1 MQSNYSEEK
10 KLVYDTTMC
19 LYHSG
24 LIRASSGNVS
34 SRVQNSELMAITPT
48 GVRYDVLKMDDIVVC
63 DLDGVLV
70 EGKMNPSSEFRMHA
84 AIYKAFPHIC
94 GVVHTHSPFAIT
106 FAALGESIPMVS
118 IEGLMVGSNILPVT
132 ERFSIPGSQE
142 VGESALTYF
151 MENPDLRGL
160 ILSNH
165 GLLTIGEKLDSAM
178 SLAESIELE
187 AQIYYQ
193 TRMIGT
199 PKLISEEQR
208 KIIIETYMKGKL
220 K

>member
-1 MQSNYSEEK
+1 MSDNYSEEK
-10 KLVYDTTMC
+10 KLVYDTTMS
-19 LYHSG
+19 LYHG
-24 LIRASSGNVS
+24 GFIRASSGNVS
-34 SRVQNSELMAITPT
+34 SRVQNTEFMAITPT
-48 GVRYDVLKMDDIVVC
+48 GVRYDLLKVEDIVIC
-63 DLDGVLV
+63 DLDGALV
-70 EGKMNPSSEFRMHA
+70 EGTLNPSSEFRMHA
-84 AIYKAFPHIC
+84 AIYKAFSHIN
-94 GVVHTHSPFAIT
+94 GVVHTHSPFVIT
-106 FAALGESIPMVS
+106 FAALEENIPMVS

-142 VGESALTYF
+142 VGESALSYF
-151 MENPDLRGL
+151 RKNPDLRGL

-165 GLLTIGEKLDSAM
+165 GLLTIGEKLASAM

-187 AQIYYQ
+187 AQVYYQ
-193 TRMIGT
+193 AQLIGT

>member
-1 MQSNYSEEK
+1 MNSNYSEDK
-10 KLVYDTTMC
+10 KLVYDTTMS
-19 LYHSG
+19 LYHAG
-24 LIRASSGNVS
+24 LIKASSGNVS
-34 SRVQNSELMAITPT
+34 SRVQNTEFMAITPT
-48 GVRYDVLKMDDIVVC
+48 GVRYDILKMEDIVIC
-63 DLDGVLV
+63 DLDGVLI
-70 EGKMNPSSEFRMHA
+70 EGAMKPSSEFRMHA
-84 AIYKAFPHIC
+84 AIYKAFPHIN

-106 FAALGESIPMVS
+106 FAALGESVPMVS

-132 ERFSIPGSQE
+132 ERFSIPGSEE

-151 MENPDLRGL
+151 KENPDLRGL

-165 GLLTIGEKLDSAM
+165 GLLTIGEKLAAAM

-187 AQIYYQ
+187 AQVYYQ
-193 TRMIGT
+193 ARLMGT